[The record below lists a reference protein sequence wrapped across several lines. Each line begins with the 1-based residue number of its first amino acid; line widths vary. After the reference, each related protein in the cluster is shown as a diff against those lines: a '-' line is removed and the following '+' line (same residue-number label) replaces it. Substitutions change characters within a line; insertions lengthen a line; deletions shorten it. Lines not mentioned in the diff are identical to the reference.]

1 MARKLAR
8 KFRSSVSLVCSLAV
22 ACQSALPAIAA
33 AELSRATY
41 ENCAAQDEAGLK
53 AALATISADALKTS
67 IGRLDYKGL
76 VGDAWRKNS
85 LDEIIDTRVDIAV
98 EEVKNETSWADLIK
112 SLGNTEVSQK
122 IATDVAERVYRSEA
136 VKGALENLAGDVSK
150 NIGTAMEGA
159 TADSAAPVLDCLK
172 AFVGPRYGSAIATAV
187 AGDAGKDLN
196 VDPTKG
202 AGEPTAGAVLKQSG
216 EGIAGATILIVR
228 RQLANLATR
237 VGQRIAGSVL
247 SRLVSVAV
255 GGIGLVLIAKDIWE
269 LRNGVLPIIAA
280 EMKAK
285 ATKEK
290 VQEEVATEISGQ
302 IGEHVKEIAAASAEH
317 IAEIWQNFKRAHAM
331 VLRLADGEVG
341 FRGFLDGV
349 KPDRLARVDEIV
361 SLLVTE
367 EGEESVTR
375 RLTDGTLNEAVHI
388 MPDKAV
394 EIARETRSVAAALGW
409 TAIAGENLDAVVEY
423 DIHRRAKPGDFT
435 RQSLAR
441 VLSLQDR
448 AAITRMAAVPSAA
461 REILFGLQASDLSVL
476 AKNLSETELT
486 TLASY
491 LEGLAQEP
499 RERVLRAVAT
509 SPSKMQV
516 LALPRVRDAIIGSA
530 DQGAAVGMMLE
541 TQSGFSPR
549 VFAQDALLAAEGKVS
564 PWLVWDK
571 HPLGVFMLGALLLML
586 VLWLGRLFR
595 RPGRAG
601 PPAEGAA

>member
-1 MARKLAR
+1 MARTLAR
-8 KFRSSVSLVCSLAV
+8 IVRSSVSLVCSLAV

-33 AELSRATY
+33 AELSRTTY
-41 ENCAAQDEAGLK
+41 ENCAAQDDAGLT
-53 AALATISADALKTS
+53 AAVATISADALKTS
-67 IGRLDYKGL
+67 IGHLDYKAL

-85 LDEIIDTRVDIAV
+85 LDEIIDKRVDIAV

-122 IATDVAERVYRSEA
+122 IATDVAERVYRSDA

-196 VDPTKG
+196 VDPNKG

-317 IAEIWQNFKRAHAM
+317 IAEIWQTFKRAHAM
-331 VLRLADGEVG
+331 VLRLADGDVG
-341 FRGFLDGV
+341 FRSFLDGV

-367 EGEESVTR
+367 EGEASVPR
-375 RLTDGTLNEAVHI
+375 RLTDGTLNE
-388 MPDKAV
+388 
-394 EIARETRSVAAALGW
+394 
-409 TAIAGENLDAVVEY
+409 
-423 DIHRRAKPGDFT
+423 
-435 RQSLAR
+435 
-441 VLSLQDR
+441 
-448 AAITRMAAVPSAA
+448 
-461 REILFGLQASDLSVL
+461 
-476 AKNLSETELT
+476 
-486 TLASY
+486 
-491 LEGLAQEP
+491 
-499 RERVLRAVAT
+499 
-509 SPSKMQV
+509 
-516 LALPRVRDAIIGSA
+516 
-530 DQGAAVGMMLE
+530 
-541 TQSGFSPR
+541 
-549 VFAQDALLAAEGKVS
+549 
-564 PWLVWDK
+564 
-571 HPLGVFMLGALLLML
+571 
-586 VLWLGRLFR
+586 
-595 RPGRAG
+595 RP
-601 PPAEGAA
+601 